1 MIGQGLDLELVRG
14 SFDQRFLLRW
24 QLFANRKHNARV
36 MRQMQCGKRCLQSW
50 RRWTKAS
57 HSGRLA
63 RGSGGAVTYG
73 GSLVDAMTKKS
84 PQVDFEISRLRMLQL
99 PQYHPLSSVM
109 RLEPYRYFEFDAELQ
124 QYTPVFMGVHCEA
137 AAYLSMVN
145 AQVAQGTRLHLV
157 DSGSSVFTSPH
168 KDTLIL
174 PIKTTLKLTG
184 VGGAN
189 SELMS
194 PLVYTVLDTNG
205 AYVVLHYQA
214 VYYLPSVPITLF
226 ATGPFEQ
233 QGWDFHLNAQAPC
246 MTKDGTCVPFFK
258 DRITGFHWLVERTH
272 ANPTILGRRE
282 LVKQLMKQP
291 NMGGVALAYT
301 PQLDSSEQ
309 RTLLSEAEPKPSKLM
324 IQYEYDTYLDRL
336 RLGGG
341 KALVNTRGKASKQ
354 ARGGIKGTILTA

>member
-1 MIGQGLDLELVRG
+1 M
-14 SFDQRFLLRW
+14 
-24 QLFANRKHNARV
+24 
-36 MRQMQCGKRCLQSW
+36 
-50 RRWTKAS
+50 
-57 HSGRLA
+57 
-63 RGSGGAVTYG
+63 
-73 GSLVDAMTKKS
+73 
-84 PQVDFEISRLRMLQL
+84 
-99 PQYHPLSSVM
+99 
-109 RLEPYRYFEFDAELQ
+109 Q

-137 AAYLSMVN
+137 AAYLSMVK

-184 VGGAN
+184 VWGAN

-214 VYYLPSVPITLF
+214 VYYLPSVPIALF

-233 QGWDFHLNAQAPC
+233 QGWGFHFNSQAPC
-246 MTKDGTCVPFFK
+246 MTKDDTCVPFFK
-258 DRITGFHWLVERTH
+258 DRMTGFHWLVERTH

-282 LVKQLMKQP
+282 LVKQLLKQA

-301 PQLDSSEQ
+301 PELDSSEQ
-309 RTLLSEAEPKPSKLM
+309 RTLLSEAEPKPSKLLT
-324 IQYEYDTYLDRL
+324 QFEYCTYLDRL

-341 KALVNTRGKASKQ
+341 KALVQ
-354 ARGGIKGTILTA
+354 DLT

>member
-1 MIGQGLDLELVRG
+1 L
-14 SFDQRFLLRW
+14 
-24 QLFANRKHNARV
+24 
-36 MRQMQCGKRCLQSW
+36 
-50 RRWTKAS
+50 
-57 HSGRLA
+57 
-63 RGSGGAVTYG
+63 
-73 GSLVDAMTKKS
+73 TKKL
-84 PQVDFEISRLRMLQL
+84 PQVAFEKYRLRMLQL
-99 PQYHPLSSVM
+99 PQYHPLSTVM

-124 QYTPVFMGVHCEA
+124 QYTSAFMGVHCEA

-214 VYYLPSVPITLF
+214 VYYLPSVPIALF

-258 DRITGFHWLVERTH
+258 DRMTGFHWLVERTH

-282 LVKQLMKQP
+282 LVKQLLKQP

-301 PQLDSSEQ
+301 PELDSSEQ
-309 RTLLSEAEPKPSKLM
+309 RTLLSEAEPKPSKSNSSIARVLTDSDWG
-324 IQYEYDTYLDRL
+324 EERL
-336 RLGGG
+336 W
-341 KALVNTRGKASKQ
+341 
-354 ARGGIKGTILTA
+354 